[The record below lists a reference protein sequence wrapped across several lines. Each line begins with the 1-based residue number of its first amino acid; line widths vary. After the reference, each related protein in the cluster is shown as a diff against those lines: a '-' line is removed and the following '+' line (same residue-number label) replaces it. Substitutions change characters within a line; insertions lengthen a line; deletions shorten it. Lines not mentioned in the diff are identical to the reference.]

1 MQVGGCVRWVGDI
14 LDGCVGGW
22 VGGGLMCEV
31 MPLVTRANHKTMSI
45 SSNRIIY
52 REKEWP

>member
-14 LDGCVGGW
+14 LDGWVGGW

-45 SSNRIIY
+45 SSNRII
-52 REKEWP
+52 